1 MDRKPI
7 PLGAAVV
14 VPLLVAAIC
23 FPLIRSAWAIAVYAV
38 VLLGIALIYRVASRR
53 PRR

>member
-7 PLGAAVV
+7 PLWAAVV

-38 VLLGIALIYRVASRR
+38 VLLGIGLIYRVASRR